1 MTLLDNKLKEINMIT
16 NNENRTFGVEV
27 EFISNTLN
35 QNEFVAALNLQLG
48 ITGSELEVVSA
59 YYSDT
64 DATKWRIKT
73 DASVMGQGYGLELVS
88 PILQGAQGEAD
99 LITVLE
105 AMNTLDITANKTCGL
120 HVHVGVS
127 DWQIGNFKNLY
138 KRYAKF
144 ESTLDSIMP
153 VSRRKSNGDYCRS
166 NLPCFID
173 TNYDVRNLPNKKL
186 AEAFKSIDKCTTLRK
201 LGNKLDNRYVKLN
214 LQSFWKHGTI
224 EFRHHSGTTDVA
236 KITNWLTL
244 CMAMVIAGDEKRVVK
259 VKSNDTVEAYK
270 DNINSFFNGLA
281 KVAPQ
286 LITNELKTFYR
297 RRRRALCA

>member
-1 MTLLDNKLKEINMIT
+1 
-16 NNENRTFGVEV
+16 
-27 EFISNTLN
+27 
-35 QNEFVAALNLQLG
+35 
-48 ITGSELEVVSA
+48 
-59 YYSDT
+59 
-64 DATKWRIKT
+64 
-73 DASVMGQGYGLELVS
+73 
-88 PILQGAQGEAD
+88 
-99 LITVLE
+99 
-105 AMNTLDITANKTCGL
+105 
-120 HVHVGVS
+120 
-127 DWQIGNFKNLY
+127 
-138 KRYAKF
+138 
-144 ESTLDSIMP
+144 MP
-153 VSRRKSNGDYCRS
+153 VCSRICNGDYCKS

-186 AEAFKSIDKCTTLRK
+186 AEAFESIDKCTTLRK